1 VKLGR
6 IQFLAIALV
15 GCVSAGFV
23 AAASASAT
31 VATTAASW
39 TPDVASS
46 NSNVQQLV
54 QCGGTMYA
62 VGTFSE
68 ITQGGHSYGRNNAF
82 SFSATTGAV
91 TSWNPNA
98 NGAVNTI
105 ALNSTCTTAYLGGK
119 FTSLNGTAVKNI
131 AAMNVSTGAVIP
143 TFGHSASGQVWTLL
157 LVNGGQD
164 LMAGG
169 VFTTIN
175 NTVKNYYASLDPTTG
190 KVNTYFSAIVAGKLP
205 PNAGSSMVY
214 NQQLSPLGDHVLFEG
229 DFTTIGGVGHLQA
242 AELDLTSTAATLD
255 PWSNSVMNSTYCA
268 TVEQFYGQA
277 GAFSPNEQTIYIAAT
292 GYKGSSPYCDAVS
305 AFSNTAAATNLW
317 INKTGGDSLYAVAA
331 SATDVYI
338 AGHERWANNPFG
350 SDSCGAGCVS
360 RPGLGD
366 VSPTTGQATS
376 WDPTRDRGHGAD
388 DLLITSGGLWV
399 ASDTF
404 LNSKKCAGVN
414 HPGICFL
421 PGVA

>member
-1 VKLGR
+1 MKWNRLR
-6 IQFLAIALV
+6 IVALAAI
-15 GCVSAGFV
+15 GCVSVGFIT
-23 AAASASAT
+23 AAAASAT
-31 VATTAASW
+31 VATTAAAW
-39 TPDVASS
+39 TPAVAST

-62 VGTFSE
+62 VGSFTK
-68 ITQGGHSYGRNNAF
+68 ITQGGKSYGRTNVF

-91 TSWNPNA
+91 TTWNPSV
-98 NGAVNTI
+98 NGTVNTI
-105 ALNSTCTTAYLGGK
+105 ALNSSCTTAYLGGK
-119 FTSLNGTAVKNI
+119 FTTVNGVTAHNI
-131 AAMNVSTGAVIP
+131 VAINMTTGAVIT

-157 LVNGGQD
+157 LVNNGAD

-190 KVNTYFSAIVAGKLP
+190 KVNPYFSQIVAGKLP

-214 NQQLSPLGDHVLFEG
+214 NQQLSPLGDRLLFEG
-229 DFTTIGGVGHLQA
+229 DFTTVNGVGHLQMV
-242 AELDLTSTAATLD
+242 ELDLTATSATLD
-255 PWSNSVMNSTYCA
+255 PWSNSVMNTTYCA
-268 TVEQFYGQA
+268 TVEQFYAQA
-277 GAFSPNEQTIYIAAT
+277 AAFSPNEQTIYVAAT
-292 GYKGSSPYCDAVS
+292 GYKGGSPYCDAVS
-305 AFSNTAAATNLW
+305 AFANTPAATNLW

-338 AGHERWANNPFG
+338 AGHERWANNPYG
-350 SDSCGAGCVS
+350 SDSCGAGCIS

-366 VSPTTGQATS
+366 ISPTTGLATS
-376 WDPTRDRGHGAD
+376 WNPTRDRGHGAD
-388 DLLITSGGLWV
+388 DLLITSAGLWV
-399 ASDTF
+399 ASDTY
-404 LNSKKCAGVN
+404 LGSKKCAGVA